1 MYIYVLSLYLYYYTL
16 LRSHQFEKL
25 VLGQIS
31 LVKMMTRLCDVV
43 TKYELR
49 ITNFMASATY

>member
-1 MYIYVLSLYLYYYTL
+1 MCWSHDKGNFLMYMYVLTLYFYHYTL

-31 LVKMMTRLCDVV
+31 LVKMTTQLCDVV
-43 TKYELR
+43 TK
-49 ITNFMASATY
+49 